1 MLQCLLAKAKLRT
14 KKMKR
19 KNRKPEKLTKLKL
32 QTEKCMLCRLD
43 QKDHSE
49 ETRADHETIT
59 KIKAMAITAQEERN
73 ADLRL
78 FRRSRE

>member
-1 MLQCLLAKAKLRT
+1 MTHTFRIELTLENLKAIKLWYHLA
-14 KKMKR
+14 
-19 KNRKPEKLTKLKL
+19 
-32 QTEKCMLCRLD
+32 
-43 QKDHSE
+43 QKDRE
-49 ETRADHETIT
+49 VTRADNETIT

>member
-1 MLQCLLAKAKLRT
+1 MNHTFRVELTLENLKVIKLWYYLI
-14 KKMKR
+14 
-19 KNRKPEKLTKLKL
+19 EKD
-32 QTEKCMLCRLD
+32 R
-43 QKDHSE
+43 E

-59 KIKAMAITAQEERN
+59 KIKAIAISAQEERN